1 MHTSPET
8 SVKEQFN
15 AYYRKYA
22 PLLLQRCMQYVK
34 ERPAAE
40 DITHA
45 VFVKALDR
53 WDSFREEASPYTWLY
68 RIATN
73 LCLNHLRDHRREF
86 FTDSGQLEAHIDA
99 HGDGELEPP
108 LRKVIVHELLSGFCT
123 VTRRIVFLASF
134 ERLSQKEIAEVLGVS
149 RNTVQKKWNRFLV
162 KARRR
167 CTEEL

>member
-1 MHTSPET
+1 MKTPPHTFVE
-8 SVKEQFN
+8 EQFD

-22 PLLLQRCMQYVK
+22 PLLLRRCMQYVK
-34 ERPAAE
+34 HRPAAE

-53 WDSFREEASPYTWLY
+53 WDAFRGDASPYTWLY

-73 LCLNHLRDHRREF
+73 LCLNHLRDHRREYLA
-86 FTDSGQLEAHIDA
+86 DREHLESLIIEGYADLEA
-99 HGDGELEPP
+99 P
-108 LRKVIVHELLSGFCT
+108 LRKVIVDELLSGFCT

-134 ERLSQKEIAEVLGVS
+134 ERLPQQDIAEILGVS

-162 KARRR
+162 KARQR
-167 CTEEL
+167 CREET